1 MATAVSLIK
10 CSSIGGGCSA
20 SNDSISRRG
29 RGCRNR
35 VTASMNT
42 KATKRRAA
50 IPKSL
55 APHFQEFSLRK
66 LNVQRDALVIMQRV
80 LEYGDLAELRWL
92 FETYGRSAINEFVR
106 QRGESWLSR
115 RAFYFWRRYFKLKSW
130 KRAPNRHLREQLWP
144 F

>member
-1 MATAVSLIK
+1 MNNNKAA
-10 CSSIGGGCSA
+10 
-20 SNDSISRRG
+20 
-29 RGCRNR
+29 NR
-35 VTASMNT
+35 
-42 KATKRRAA
+42 KAA

-66 LNVQRDALVIMQRV
+66 LNVQRDALVIVQRT
-80 LEYGDLAELRWL
+80 LEHGDLAELRWL
-92 FETYGRSAINEFVR
+92 FETYGRSAISEFVR

>member
-1 MATAVSLIK
+1 
-10 CSSIGGGCSA
+10 
-20 SNDSISRRG
+20 
-29 RGCRNR
+29 
-35 VTASMNT
+35 MNT
-42 KATKRRAA
+42 KATKRRVAV
-50 IPKSL
+50 PKSL

-106 QRGESWLSR
+106 QRDESWLSR
-115 RAFYFWRRYFKLKSW
+115 RAFYFWRRYFKLQSW
-130 KRAPNRHLREQLWP
+130 KRAPNHHLREQLWP